1 MKPVSWICPN
11 CSHALVGKE
20 GSLRCDNGHSYDLAR
35 EGYVNLLATGRQA
48 AGVHGDSKAML
59 EARRRFL
66 AVGYYQPLRARLIGI
81 ITSSRPRVVADIGC
95 GEGFYIGGLARAKP
109 EIACYGTDIS
119 KDAVRL
125 AARSYPEASFAVAS
139 TYAPLP
145 LADGSV
151 DVVLDVFAPRN
162 ATEFARILSPSGH
175 LIVVIPTDGHLRALR
190 ERYGL
195 LAIQQDKAK
204 EVMATFKAT
213 FRHVATETLAIELSL
228 KGESI
233 ADLVEMTPNAW
244 HIDEARHAAL
254 LASPRLGTNAEF
266 AIMVFQRLA
275 P

>member
-1 MKPVSWICPN
+1 MSWICPN
-11 CSHALVGKE
+11 CSQALDGKE
-20 GSLRCDNGHSYDLAR
+20 GSLQCDNGHCYDVAR
-35 EGYVNLLATGRQA
+35 EGYVNLLAPGLKVTSVQ
-48 AGVHGDSKAML
+48 GDTKAML

-66 AVGYYQPLRARLIGI
+66 AVGYYQPLRARLIELI
-81 ITSSRPRVVADIGC
+81 SSARSKVVADIGC
-95 GEGFYIGGLARAKP
+95 GEGFYIGGLAKAKP

-119 KDAVRL
+119 KDAVKL

-175 LIVVIPTDGHLRALR
+175 LIVVIPTEHHLKALR

-195 LAIQQDKAK
+195 LTIQQDKTQA
-204 EVMATFKAT
+204 VIDTFKVG
-213 FRHVATETLAIELSL
+213 FKFVASETLAIELSL
-228 KGESI
+228 KGEAI

-244 HIDEARHAAL
+244 HIDEARHQAL

-266 AIMVFQRLA
+266 IIMTFVRLA
-275 P
+275 S